1 MRAKSEDGTIIL
13 TFDSLDEFSRVTGL
27 SGPAEWDISSTT
39 TAGTT
44 LKTGGTTTITLT
56 PLPTATKVVS
66 SDVLTLE
73 KFLNR
78 YRVEP
83 RGNNTGIKW
92 MVIYDKK
99 KGDYVKD
106 TDSVSGK
113 AYLKFRDTDEMFEF
127 FKENN
132 KL

>member
-1 MRAKSEDGTIIL
+1 MRAKSEDGTRIL
-13 TFDSLDEFSRVTGL
+13 TFDSLDEFTKVTGL
-27 SGPAEWDISSTT
+27 SGPADWDISPAPTT
-39 TAGTT
+39 G
-44 LKTGGTTTITLT
+44 TTITLGDLAT
-56 PLPTATKVVS
+56 LATKVVS

-73 KFLNR
+73 KFLTR

-83 RGNNTGIKW
+83 RGNNAGMKW

-106 TDSVSGK
+106 TDSVTGK